1 MPWNGLL
8 LVVVCRSHKKQMWW
22 DRTADNWGSKGKGTR
37 CQVCPAGGPSS
48 TTGHS
53 PDSGH
58 RIQVCPQPRVIH
70 RTCLTNAILKH
81 SLDSGYRKSI
91 RLDVISTFDLGHAGN
106 PFGYIHSSPIWSIFF
121 TPYGTVSH
129 HQCSKKYKLNNAQTK
144 KWNSSSGSQKSYTWL
159 QSASPQTPGVSRSP
173 KKLSEVLK
181 WDPFGN
187 PP

>member
-1 MPWNGLL
+1 MDYCWWLYAGRTRSKCGGTGLL
-8 LVVVCRSHKKQMWW
+8 ITGGRRARARAARCVLVVVPPQ
-22 DRTADNWGSKGKGTR
+22 
-37 CQVCPAGGPSS
+37 
-48 TTGHS
+48 
-53 PDSGH
+53 
-58 RIQVCPQPRVIH
+58 PQPRVTHRTLDTGYRCVLNHGGVTH

-144 KWNSSSGSQKSYTWL
+144 KWNSSSGAQKSYT
-159 QSASPQTPGVSRSP
+159 
-173 KKLSEVLK
+173 
-181 WDPFGN
+181 
-187 PP
+187 